1 MADKLSEYARKRHF
15 DRTPEPSSVPSA
27 KTPHARALKAARG
40 LTGKQAAKQAA
51 KQAGTQ
57 AAKHSGRHLFVV
69 QKHAAS
75 HLHYDFRL
83 ELDGTLK
90 SWAIPKGPSLD
101 PSVKRLAVHV
111 EDHPLDYA
119 DFEGVIPA
127 GNYGAGEVIV
137 WDHGTWE
144 SVGGD
149 ATGDFAR
156 GKLKFTLTGEKLA
169 GGWTLVKSHMR
180 GSGGGKEQDTWLL
193 IKERDAQARE
203 EGNFS
208 VTEASPESVI
218 SGAVLA
224 ADGGRPAKP
233 GASAQSEPS
242 KRPAAKKAAAG
253 ASQRKSTSQPA
264 SKTAKPAV
272 SRSPTQKARSAGAPG
287 SNAVAASLPDSLTP
301 QLATLVDHAPPSDDW
316 SYEIKFD
323 GYRLLA
329 RIDHGAGKP
338 TVRLF
343 TRNGHDWSHKFP
355 RVAQALAGLDL
366 KSGWLDGE
374 AVVLDS
380 EGLPSFQALQAA
392 LDGAHP
398 DIVYYLFDMPYMNG
412 WDLRA
417 TPLVERRALLKN
429 VSQSDPNAVEHN
441 PLRFSEDLHESAEN
455 LLRSACS
462 MRLEGIIGKR
472 CDSTYIA
479 GRSSAWV
486 KLKCRQRQEFVIA
499 GYSEPAGKRS
509 GFGALLLGVHDAQ
522 GELQYAGRVGTGFDQ
537 TLLDQIEQRLKKRS
551 RSRSPFK
558 IPPKERSRVPVHWV
572 RPDLVAEIMFSEWT
586 NEGLVR
592 QASFVALREDKPAA
606 QIVREIPRDAS
617 AGEKPEAM
625 STQDNAGDQVAG
637 IAITHPDRV
646 IDKAA
651 HVDKIMLARY
661 YDSVAERMLPHLAD
675 RPVALLRGMDGIS
688 GEQFF
693 QKHEERMV
701 IPHVARHP
709 DLDPGH
715 APLLTIDN
723 VEALIGAVQ
732 MGTLEFHTWNGSIRN
747 LEKPDR
753 MIFDLDPDPK
763 LAWAR
768 MVEAAMLLRTLLD
781 ELGLEAFIK
790 TSGGKGFH
798 VVVPLRR
805 DAGWDPVKDF
815 AHAISTHMATIFP
828 KLFSAKMGPRNR
840 IGKIFI
846 DYLRNGRGASTVAA
860 YSTRARPGLGVSV
873 PVSWN
878 EVPQLESADQWN
890 VKTLATR
897 LRQTPEDPWAAYWKT
912 QQRITAAMK
921 RKLVL
926 DDS

>member
-15 DRTPEPSSVPSA
+15 DRTPEPSSAPPA
-27 KTPHARALKAARG
+27 KTPRARGRKAAG
-40 LTGKQAAKQAA
+40 GDTGQ
-51 KQAGTQ
+51 
-57 AAKHSGRHLFVV
+57 HIFVV

-83 ELDGTLK
+83 ELDGALK

-119 DFEGVIPA
+119 NFEGVIPA

-137 WDHGTWE
+137 WDRGTWE
-144 SVGGD
+144 SVGD
-149 ATGDFAR
+149 NAASDFAR
-156 GKLKFTLTGEKLA
+156 GKLKFTLAGEKLS

-180 GSGGGKEQDTWLL
+180 GGGGGKEQDTWLL
-193 IKERDAQARE
+193 IKERDSQARA
-203 EGNFS
+203 EGDFS

-224 ADGGRPAKP
+224 APGREAERAAKP
-233 GASAQSEPS
+233 KGASAQPR
-242 KRPAAKKAAAG
+242 RPAVKQAAVSARQG
-253 ASQRKSTSQPA
+253 KSISKPA
-264 SKTAKPAV
+264 DKSAEPAV
-272 SRSPTQKARSAGAPG
+272 SRSRTNKARSAGAPG
-287 SNAVAASLPDSLTP
+287 SNAVAAALPDALTP
-301 QLATLVDHAPPSDDW
+301 QLATLVDHPPPSDDW

-329 RIDHGAGKP
+329 RIDHGAGMAS
-338 TVRLF
+338 VRLF

-366 KSGWLDGE
+366 QSGWLDGE

-417 TPLVERRALLKN
+417 TPLFERRALLKN
-429 VSQSDPNAVEHN
+429 LSQADPKAAEHS
-441 PLRFSEDLHESAEN
+441 PLRFSEDLHESPEN

-472 CDSTYIA
+472 RDSPYIE

-509 GFGALLLGVHDAQ
+509 GFGALLLGVYDAQ

-537 TLLDQIEQRLKKRS
+537 ALLDQIGQRLKKRS

-558 IPPKERSRVPVHWV
+558 TPPKDRSRVPVHWV

-606 QIVREIPRDAS
+606 QIVREVPSSAS
-617 AGEKPEAM
+617 TVEEPEAM
-625 STQDNAGDQVAG
+625 PTQDNASDQVAS

-651 HVDKIMLARY
+651 HIDKITLARY
-661 YDSVAERMLPHLAD
+661 YASVAERMLPHLAG

-688 GEQFF
+688 GELFF

-732 MGTLEFHTWNGSIRN
+732 MGTLEFHTWNGSIQN

-763 LAWAR
+763 LSWAR
-768 MVEAAMLLRTLLD
+768 MVEAAMLLHVLLD
-781 ELGLEAFIK
+781 ELGLEAFVK

-815 AHAISTHMATIFP
+815 AHAIATHMAMTFP

-846 DYLRNGRGASTVAA
+846 DYLRNSRGASTVAA

-873 PVSWN
+873 PVSWD
-878 EVPQLESADQWN
+878 EVPQLESADQWTI
-890 VKTLATR
+890 KTLAAR
-897 LRQTPEDPWAAYWKT
+897 LKQMPEDPWAAYWKT

-921 RKLVL
+921 RKLES
-926 DDS
+926 DEP

>member
-15 DRTPEPSSVPSA
+15 DRTPEPSSAPSA
-27 KTPHARALKAARG
+27 KTPHAVAGKAARG
-40 LTGKQAAKQAA
+40 LTGA
-51 KQAGTQ
+51 QAGKH
-57 AAKHSGRHLFVV
+57 AGKHSGRQLFVV

-119 DFEGVIPA
+119 NFEGVIPA

-137 WDHGTWE
+137 WDYGTWE
-144 SVGGD
+144 PVGGD

-180 GSGGGKEQDTWLL
+180 GSGAGKEQDTWLL
-193 IKERDAQARE
+193 FKERDAQARE

-224 ADGGRPAKP
+224 ADGREGGRKIAKP
-233 GASAQSEPS
+233 S
-242 KRPAAKKAAAG
+242 
-253 ASQRKSTSQPA
+253 
-264 SKTAKPAV
+264 V
-272 SRSPTQKARSAGAPG
+272 SRSPTHKARSAGAPG
-287 SNAVAASLPDSLTP
+287 SNAVAASLPDSLAP
-301 QLATLVDHAPPSDDW
+301 QLATLVEHAPPSDDW

-355 RVAQALAGLDL
+355 RVAEALAGLDL

-380 EGLPSFQALQAA
+380 EGLPSFQALQTA
-392 LDGAHP
+392 LDGTHP
-398 DIVYYLFDMPYMNG
+398 DILYYLFDMPYMNG

-429 VSQSDPNAVEHN
+429 VSQADPNAVEHN

-472 CDSTYIA
+472 CDSTYIE
-479 GRSSAWV
+479 GRSSAWI

-499 GYSEPAGKRS
+499 GYSDPAGKRS

-617 AGEKPEAM
+617 AGEKREAM
-625 STQDNAGDQVAG
+625 STQDSAGDQVAG
-637 IAITHPDRV
+637 ITITHPDRV

-709 DLDPGH
+709 GLDPGH

-763 LAWAR
+763 LAWER
-768 MVEAAMLLRTLLD
+768 MVEAAMLLRTLLG

-805 DAGWDPVKDF
+805 DAGWEPVKDF
-815 AHAISTHMATIFP
+815 AHAISIHMATTFP

-846 DYLRNGRGASTVAA
+846 DYLRNSRGASTVAA

-873 PVSWN
+873 PVSWD

-890 VKTLATR
+890 VKTLGTR
-897 LRQTPEDPWAAYWKT
+897 LKQTPEDPWAAYWKT

-921 RKLVL
+921 RKLEL

>member
-15 DRTPEPSSVPSA
+15 DRTPEPSSAPSA
-27 KTPHARALKAARG
+27 KTPRVRARKAA
-40 LTGKQAAKQAA
+40 
-51 KQAGTQ
+51 
-57 AAKHSGRHLFVV
+57 SRHTSRHIFVV
-69 QKHAAS
+69 QKHDAS

-83 ELDGTLK
+83 ELDGALK

-119 DFEGVIPA
+119 NFEGVIPA

-144 SVGGD
+144 SVGDD
-149 ATGDFAR
+149 AAGDFVR
-156 GKLKFTLTGEKLA
+156 GKLKFTLTGDKLS
-169 GGWTLVKSHMR
+169 GGWTLVKSRMR
-180 GSGGGKEQDTWLL
+180 GGGGKEQDTWLL
-193 IKERDAQARE
+193 IKERDAQARAE
-203 EGNFS
+203 DDFS
-208 VTEASPESVI
+208 VTEASPESVV

-224 ADGGRPAKP
+224 ADGREAGRAAKP
-233 GASAQSEPS
+233 KAASTQSEQSRRSAAKQATADTS
-242 KRPAAKKAAAG
+242 KR
-253 ASQRKSTSQPA
+253 KSVSKPA
-264 SKTAKPAV
+264 SKITGPAT
-272 SRSPTQKARSAGAPG
+272 SRSRTRKARSANAPG
-287 SNAVAASLPDSLTP
+287 LDAVAASLPDSLTP
-301 QLATLVDHAPPSDDW
+301 QLATLVDHAPSSGEW

-329 RIDHGAGKP
+329 RIDHGAGEP

-343 TRNGHDWSHKFP
+343 TRNGHDWSHKFQH
-355 RVAQALAGLDL
+355 VAQALKGLDL
-366 KSGWLDGE
+366 QSGWLDGE

-380 EGLPSFQALQAA
+380 QGLPSFQALQAA

-417 TPLVERRALLKN
+417 TPLLERRTLLKN
-429 VSQSDPNAVEHN
+429 VSQADPKAVEPN

-455 LLRSACS
+455 LMHAACS

-472 CDSTYIA
+472 CDSPYIE

-522 GELQYAGRVGTGFDQ
+522 GKLQYAGRVGTGFDQ

-551 RSRSPFK
+551 RSRAPFEP
-558 IPPKERSRVPVHWV
+558 PPKERSRVPVHWV

-586 NEGLVR
+586 HEGLVR

-606 QIVREIPRDAS
+606 QVVREMPRNAS
-617 AGEKPEAM
+617 AVEKPDAM
-625 STQDNAGDQVAG
+625 PTQDNKSDQVAS
-637 IAITHPDRV
+637 IAITHPDRL
-646 IDKAA
+646 IDTAA
-651 HVDKIMLARY
+651 HIDKIMLARY

-675 RPVALLRGMDGIS
+675 RPVALLRGMEGIS

-709 DLDPGH
+709 GLDPGH

-768 MVEAAMLLRTLLD
+768 MVDAAMLLRTLLD

-805 DAGWDPVKDF
+805 DAGWDPVKEF
-815 AHAISTHMATIFP
+815 AHAISMHMAATFP

-846 DYLRNGRGASTVAA
+846 DYLRNSRGASTVAA
-860 YSTRARPGLGVSV
+860 YSTRARPGMGVSV
-873 PVSWN
+873 PVSWD

-897 LRQTPEDPWAAYWKT
+897 LKQTPEDPWAAYWKT

-921 RKLVL
+921 RKLESDEV
-926 DDS
+926 

>member
-15 DRTPEPSSVPSA
+15 DRTPEPSSGPSA
-27 KTPHARALKAARG
+27 KTPRVRARKAARG
-40 LTGKQAAKQAA
+40 HTGKHASRQ
-51 KQAGTQ
+51 
-57 AAKHSGRHLFVV
+57 LFVV

-83 ELDGTLK
+83 ELDGALK

-119 DFEGVIPA
+119 NFEGVIPA

-144 SVGGD
+144 SVGDD
-149 ATGDFAR
+149 AAGDFAR
-156 GKLKFTLTGEKLA
+156 GKLKFTLTGEKLS

-180 GSGGGKEQDTWLL
+180 GGAGGKEQDTWLL
-193 IKERDAQARE
+193 IKERDAQARAE
-203 EGNFS
+203 DDFS
-208 VTEASPESVI
+208 VTEARPESVI

-224 ADGGRPAKP
+224 ADGREGERAAKP
-233 GASAQSEPS
+233 
-242 KRPAAKKAAAG
+242 
-253 ASQRKSTSQPA
+253 
-264 SKTAKPAV
+264 
-272 SRSPTQKARSAGAPG
+272 KARSAGAAPG

-301 QLATLVDHAPPSDDW
+301 QLATLVDHAPSSGDW

-338 TVRLF
+338 SVRLF

-355 RVAQALAGLDL
+355 RVAEALAGLDV

-429 VSQSDPNAVEHN
+429 VSQADPNAVVRN

-462 MRLEGIIGKR
+462 LQLEGIIGKR
-472 CDSTYIA
+472 CDSTYIE

-537 TLLDQIEQRLKKRS
+537 TLLEQIERRLKKLS

-558 IPPKERSRVPVHWV
+558 TPPKERSRVPVHWV

-586 NEGLVR
+586 NENLVR
-592 QASFVALREDKPAA
+592 QASFVALREDKPATE
-606 QIVREIPRDAS
+606 IVREVPRNAS
-617 AGEKPEAM
+617 AAEKPETM
-625 STQDNAGDQVAG
+625 PTQDNTGDQVAS

-651 HVDKIMLARY
+651 HIDKIMLARY

-688 GEQFF
+688 GELFF

-768 MVEAAMLLRTLLD
+768 MVEAAMLLHTLLD

-805 DAGWDPVKDF
+805 DAGWDPVKAF
-815 AHAISTHMATIFP
+815 AHAISTHMATTFP

-846 DYLRNGRGASTVAA
+846 DYLRNSRGASTVAA
-860 YSTRARPGLGVSV
+860 YSTRARPGMGVSV
-873 PVSWN
+873 PVSWD

-890 VKTLATR
+890 IKTLATR
-897 LRQTPEDPWAAYWKT
+897 LKQTPEDPWAAYWKM

-921 RKLVL
+921 RKLEV
-926 DDS
+926 DEI

>member
-1 MADKLSEYARKRHF
+1 MADKLAEYARKRHF
-15 DRTPEPSSVPSA
+15 DRTPEPSSARPA
-27 KTPHARALKAARG
+27 KTPRARARKAAG
-40 LTGKQAAKQAA
+40 AH
-51 KQAGTQ
+51 AG
-57 AAKHSGRHLFVV
+57 GHLFVV

-83 ELDGTLK
+83 ELDGALK

-119 DFEGVIPA
+119 NFEGVIPA

-144 SVGGD
+144 SVGDD
-149 ATGDFAR
+149 ADGAFAR
-156 GKLKFTLTGEKLA
+156 GKLKFTLTGEKLS

-180 GSGGGKEQDTWLL
+180 GGGGGKEQDTWLL
-193 IKERDAQARE
+193 IKERDGQARAE
-203 EGNFS
+203 DDFS

-224 ADGGRPAKP
+224 ADGREGGRA
-233 GASAQSEPS
+233 
-242 KRPAAKKAAAG
+242 
-253 ASQRKSTSQPA
+253 RKI
-264 SKTAKPAV
+264 AKPAV
-272 SRSPTQKARSAGAPG
+272 NRSAKHKTQSTDAPG
-287 SNAVAASLPDSLTP
+287 SNAVAASLPESLTP
-301 QLATLVDHAPPSDDW
+301 QLATLVDHAPSSGDW

-329 RIDHGAGKP
+329 RIDHGGAGESA
-338 TVRLF
+338 VRLF

-355 RVAQALAGLDL
+355 RVAEALKGLDL

-398 DIVYYLFDMPYMNG
+398 DILYYLFDMPYLNG

-417 TPLVERRALLKN
+417 TPLVERRALLRN
-429 VSQSDPNAVEHN
+429 LSQANPKAVEHN

-472 CDSTYIA
+472 RDSTYIE

-537 TLLDQIEQRLKKRS
+537 ALLDQIEQRLKKRS

-558 IPPKERSRVPVHWV
+558 TPLKDRSRVPVHWV

-586 NEGLVR
+586 NEGVVR

-606 QIVREIPRDAS
+606 QVVREVPRNAS
-617 AGEKPEAM
+617 AVEKPEAM
-625 STQDNAGDQVAG
+625 PTRDKTGDQVAS
-637 IAITHPDRV
+637 IAITHPDRLV
-646 IDKAA
+646 DAAA
-651 HVDKIMLARY
+651 HIDKIMLARY
-661 YDSVAERMLPHLAD
+661 YDSVAERMLPHLAE

-688 GEQFF
+688 GELFF

-763 LAWAR
+763 LGWAR
-768 MVEAAMLLRTLLD
+768 MVEAAMLLHTLLD
-781 ELGLEAFIK
+781 ELGIEAFIK

-805 DAGWDPVKDF
+805 DAGWDSVKDF
-815 AHAISTHMATIFP
+815 SHAISTHMAGTFP

-846 DYLRNGRGASTVAA
+846 DYLRNSRGASTVAA
-860 YSTRARPGLGVSV
+860 YSTRARPGMGVSV
-873 PVSWN
+873 PVSWD
-878 EVPQLESADQWN
+878 ELPQLESADQWN
-890 VKTLATR
+890 IQTLATR
-897 LRQTPEDPWAAYWKT
+897 LKQTPEDPWAAYWKT

-921 RKLVL
+921 GKLES
-926 DDS
+926 DEA